1 MLPSSHVLSLF
12 ITSRVQEKEF
22 RFDYASRGDG
32 ALLAELTKYLHVL
45 YDHVPRGIVVFFPS
59 FSFLQ
64 LFVRH
69 LHSSQQYS
77 QLTKK
82 KRLFV
87 EEHGK
92 DVFKE
97 YSSYLAKED
106 AEASLFAVI
115 GGKLSEGINFSDDLG
130 RCIAIVG
137 MPYPNKN
144 DVVLKEKMRYLDKQK
159 PGTGQEF
166 YSNLC
171 MKAVN
176 QAIGRAF
183 RHKDDWASV
192 VFLDCRYAQSS
203 IRQKLTSWIEKRG
216 VPCSTGDAVATAL
229 DSFYNQFLCVVC
241 LTKASFQLL
250 LPCRPHRVHFL
261 GLGSPLLKLGQRHV
275 FHKNVH
281 HFGGQAVLHS
291 QRVLALHRLH
301 HLRRVEQ
308 LLNLSVTKRTRHHLL
323 RRQSARYTLYLGRGL
338 RISQAFY

>member
-1 MLPSSHVLSLF
+1 MLSLF
-12 ITSRVQEKEF
+12 ITSRVQKKEF
-22 RFDYASRGDG
+22 RFDYASRGDN

-45 YDHVPRGIVVFFPS
+45 YDRVPRGIVVFFPS

-64 LFVRH
+64 LFVCY

-77 QLTKK
+77 QLTQKR
-82 KRLFV
+82 RLFV

-97 YSSYLAKED
+97 YASYLSKDD
-106 AEASLFAVI
+106 AGAALFAVV

-144 DVVLKEKMRYLDKQK
+144 DVVLKEKMRYLDKQR

-192 VFLDCRYAQSS
+192 VFLDCRYAQTSV
-203 IRQKLTSWIEKRG
+203 RQKLTSWIEKRG
-216 VPCSTGDAVATAL
+216 VTCDTVESAANAL
-229 DSFYNQFLCVVC
+229 NSFYNQFLSVVC
-241 LTKASFQLL
+241 QTRASFQLL
-250 LPCRPHRVHFL
+250 LPCGPHRV
-261 GLGSPLLKLGQRHV
+261 
-275 FHKNVH
+275 
-281 HFGGQAVLHS
+281 
-291 QRVLALHRLH
+291 
-301 HLRRVEQ
+301 
-308 LLNLSVTKRTRHHLL
+308 
-323 RRQSARYTLYLGRGL
+323 
-338 RISQAFY
+338 